1 MSDYRTDHYEDY
13 RDEYPMHW
21 PATQRRL
28 ENAAEWSK
36 QFNDMV
42 DENSWN
48 QKLLGFSAQ
57 QGVENALRG
66 IISAYNDPTIFRH
79 DLNRIWNH
87 YLENYHDHTDPQAQ
101 NCAKPSTTCS
111 NTPHTRTRTLPLA
124 TATGSSTTQPNT
136 ATTAT
141 LAPWTKTKRWN

>member
-1 MSDYRTDHYEDY
+1 MPNNISPGKPDHWGTYISDYRMGYHDDY
-13 RDEYPMHW
+13 RNEYPMHW

-57 QGVENALRG
+57 QGVRERPAQQHHLRLQRP
-66 IISAYNDPTIFRH
+66 D
-79 DLNRIWNH
+79 DL
-87 YLENYHDHTDPQAQ
+87 P
-101 NCAKPSTTCS
+101 P
-111 NTPHTRTRTLPLA
+111 
-124 TATGSSTTQPNT
+124 
-136 ATTAT
+136 
-141 LAPWTKTKRWN
+141 